1 MFAIF
6 YGLELVYFECN
17 HFILST
23 PLLHIHTEIQA
34 AGIEEAKQIQYF
46 SILFQPAEN
55 KFVWQNCAKA
65 IVAKSDSELH
75 EYILNMFEW
84 LKDLNWPGFA
94 IILERL
100 KQFPYS
106 TIGYWLSYSI
116 KKAVKEKDALWLIG
130 LACLCTDLK
139 IYNQLNRK
147 EKKIM
152 RKSMKNINLRF
163 ENVSCLAIPALVNI
177 YNVSIIIGIQ
187 HFKQFIYNM
196 HILSFLCL

>member
-100 KQFPYS
+100 KQFP
-106 TIGYWLSYSI
+106 
-116 KKAVKEKDALWLIG
+116 
-130 LACLCTDLK
+130 
-139 IYNQLNRK
+139 
-147 EKKIM
+147 
-152 RKSMKNINLRF
+152 
-163 ENVSCLAIPALVNI
+163 
-177 YNVSIIIGIQ
+177 
-187 HFKQFIYNM
+187 
-196 HILSFLCL
+196 